1 MSRTKHTITAPS
13 GVFRERV
20 SSPHVTPAADY
31 GKTTYVSRRNQIK
44 PWVVLYTLDTGK
56 SWAVNSWHGRR
67 DLAEKERRRLGY
79 DGYVTAQA
87 VIVRA
92 TLD

>member
-1 MSRTKHTITAPS
+1 MSLTKHTITAPS
-13 GVFRERV
+13 GVFREQG
-20 SSPHVTPAADY
+20 
-31 GKTTYVSRRNQIK
+31 GKATYVSRRNQIK
-44 PWVVLYTLDTGK
+44 PYAVVYTLDTGK

-79 DGYVTAQA
+79 DGYVTARA

-92 TLD
+92 DY